1 MPSTST
7 RERIII
13 EFAMW
18 AATSATKLGC
28 PVRGG
33 AWYPHLRKVNLADL
47 FELTA
52 PVSSE
57 RFSIWHRREVEA
69 LASRAGVP
77 VGWAAKLLNMLTKV
91 SVYIARYGDSSL
103 QDLIHPP
110 IDNRLVDAVHREFPI
125 KGPSAQPSNHQ
136 IRIRCGRGS
145 PSWAWFPMSSIW
157 RLSRGSGSL
166 QSDSI
171 ARCSR
176 RSSSGNQKSD
186 ANLPRVA
193 PPTGRQTPASHG
205 Y

>member
-1 MPSTST
+1 M
-7 RERIII
+7 
-13 EFAMW
+13 
-18 AATSATKLGC
+18 
-28 PVRGG
+28 RGG

-57 RFSIWHRREVEA
+57 RFSLWHRREVEA

-77 VGWAAKLLNMLTKV
+77 GMGCEVAEHAYKSL

-136 IRIRCGRGS
+136 IRIRCGRGKPILGVVS
-145 PSWAWFPMSSIW
+145 YEQYLEVIQGFRFVAE
-157 RLSRGSGSL
+157 RLNCTL
-166 QSDSI
+166 FETEKLW
-171 ARCSR
+171 
-176 RSSSGNQKSD
+176 NQKSD

>member
-1 MPSTST
+1 MGCTLSRDGMPSTST

-77 VGWAAKLLNMLTKV
+77 VGWAAKLPNMLTKV

-136 IRIRCGRGS
+136 IRIRCGRGKPILGVVS
-145 PSWAWFPMSSIW
+145 YEQYLEVIQGFRFVAE
-157 RLSRGSGSL
+157 RLNCTL
-166 QSDSI
+166 FETEQLW
-171 ARCSR
+171 
-176 RSSSGNQKSD
+176 K
-186 ANLPRVA
+186 PKE
-193 PPTGRQTPASHG
+193 
-205 Y
+205 